1 MPTTQHIIHLERC
14 FGPLK
19 FVYIRREDVVAQ
31 AVSWARAEQTKVWH
45 RTHASDPVQHE
56 SPQYSF
62 DLIDTCFD
70 QIVDHNQR
78 WVEWF
83 HDNSIEQIPI
93 IYEELVSAPK
103 EMTLQLLEQLGIP
116 YDDGDA
122 IKSSN
127 LKMADSLSEAWIT
140 RYIAEKDA

>member
-1 MPTTQHIIHLERC
+1 MDEIVCNIAGRPSVPTTQHIIHLERC

-62 DLIDTCFD
+62 DLID
-70 QIVDHNQR
+70 
-78 WVEWF
+78 
-83 HDNSIEQIPI
+83 
-93 IYEELVSAPK
+93 
-103 EMTLQLLEQLGIP
+103 
-116 YDDGDA
+116 
-122 IKSSN
+122 
-127 LKMADSLSEAWIT
+127 MAQVPC
-140 RYIAEKDA
+140 KF